1 MNLMSPAFGPGDP
14 IPPRYTCDGENVSP
28 ELRWDGVPDG
38 TIIVALACLDPDAPA
53 GAFTHWLLWDVD
65 PSTTRIPSGEVPIG
79 ARQGRNDFGNVRYDG
94 PCPPPGHGT
103 HRYRFTLYAAAER
116 VGLPSGA
123 VLAQLLSALSSTT
136 IGTAELVG
144 TYAR

>member
-1 MNLMSPAFGPGDP
+1 MPERICPIPAVVVEASACTTAAVLLWSFSQMNAFDFCVTFSASPAFGPGDP

-65 PSTTRIPSGEVPIG
+65 PLR
-79 ARQGRNDFGNVRYDG
+79 
-94 PCPPPGHGT
+94 C
-103 HRYRFTLYAAAER
+103 AAAT
-116 VGLPSGA
+116 GQG
-123 VLAQLLSALSSTT
+123 
-136 IGTAELVG
+136 
-144 TYAR
+144 